1 MRCLEIK
8 RQMASED
15 IASVSELLDA
25 AARADGRRPLSD
37 HLYLDLVNGGL
48 DGFAGFLASEPG
60 HDHPVAYAQISR
72 GNDAHAFELVIHPHH
87 RYEMA
92 TIGPE
97 LIEAALEVVAADGG
111 GRVNWWVFEPTSA
124 HTALADDASLVQ
136 GRTLH
141 PDATR
146 TCPPA
151 CRSRSPPGR
160 SCRATTTR
168 SGCGST
174 TARSPITASRA
185 GGPADT
191 FCQRQQEPW
200 FDVDGFRV
208 LDAAAV
214 DRDAHDDGA
223 PDRRMAGFCWTK
235 VHPATGDEQT
245 LGEIYVIAVDP
256 DFHGRGLGA
265 QLTLA
270 GLEHLAGKGID
281 VGMLYVDADNTAA
294 VTMYQR
300 LGFTVHS
307 TNAAFVADIA
317 ADSRRRLVTTID
329 ERPAPDP
336 SHSPAGALPMCTNRS
351 IRARSPTPS
360 NRPAPTRTGWW
371 RCSTNSTSAP
381 PPPVR

>member
-97 LIEAALEVVAADGG
+97 LIEAALEVIAANGG

-124 HTALADDASLVQ
+124 HTALADDANLVQ
-136 GRTLH
+136 GRTLLQMRRDL
-141 PDATR
+141 PTGMPVTIATR
-146 TCPPA
+146 
-151 CRSRSPPGR
+151 SFVPGDDDEEWLR
-160 SCRATTTR
+160 VNNRAFADH
-168 SGCGST
+168 GEQ
-174 TARSPITASRA
+174 
-185 GGPADT
+185 GGWTADT

-200 FDVDGFRV
+200 FDADGFRV
-208 LDAAAV
+208 LDAADV
-214 DRDAHDDGA
+214 DRDAHDDGSL
-223 PDRRMAGFCWTK
+223 DRRMAGFCWTK
-235 VHPATGDEQT
+235 VHPATGDERP

-317 ADSRRRLVTTID
+317 PTTDDDS
-329 ERPAPDP
+329 
-336 SHSPAGALPMCTNRS
+336 
-351 IRARSPTPS
+351 
-360 NRPAPTRTGWW
+360 
-371 RCSTNSTSAP
+371 
-381 PPPVR
+381 

>member
-97 LIEAALEVVAADGG
+97 LIEAALEVVASDGG

-141 PDATR
+141 QMRRRLPTGESV
-146 TCPPA
+146 TI
-151 CRSRSPPGR
+151 S
-160 SCRATTTR
+160 TR
-168 SGCGST
+168 SFVPGDDDAEWLRVNNQAFSDHGEQ
-174 TARSPITASRA
+174 
-185 GGPADT
+185 GGWTIDT
-191 FCQRQQEPW
+191 FCQRRQEPW
-200 FDVDGFRV
+200 FDVNGFRV

-214 DRDAHDDGA
+214 PGVAGSPHEH
-223 PDRRMAGFCWTK
+223 RMAGFCWTK
-235 VHPATGDEQT
+235 VHPATGDEQP

-256 DFHGRGLGA
+256 EFHGRGLGA

-270 GLEHLAGKGID
+270 GLEHLAGEGID
-281 VGMLYVDADNTAA
+281 IGMLYVDADNTAA

-300 LGFTVHS
+300 LGFSIHS

-317 ADSRRRLVTTID
+317 PTG
-329 ERPAPDP
+329 ERF
-336 SHSPAGALPMCTNRS
+336 
-351 IRARSPTPS
+351 
-360 NRPAPTRTGWW
+360 
-371 RCSTNSTSAP
+371 
-381 PPPVR
+381 V

>member
-8 RQMASED
+8 RQMASND

-97 LIEAALEVVAADGG
+97 LIEAALDVVAADGG

-136 GRTLH
+136 GRTLYQMR
-141 PDATR
+141 R
-146 TCPPA
+146 TLPTNEPV
-151 CRSRSPPGR
+151 
-160 SCRATTTR
+160 TITTR
-168 SGCGST
+168 AFVPGTDDGEWLRVNNH
-174 TARSPITASRA
+174 AFANHGEQ
-185 GGPADT
+185 GGWTIDT

-200 FDVDGFRV
+200 FDIGGFRV
-208 LDAAAV
+208 LDASAL
-214 DRDAHDDGA
+214 DSPA
-223 PDRRMAGFCWTK
+223 PAGGTNEGRMAGFCWTK
-235 VHPATGDEQT
+235 VHPATGDEQA

-256 DFHGRGLGA
+256 DFHGRGLGK

-270 GLEHLAGKGID
+270 GLEQLAEQGID
-281 VGMLYVDADNTAA
+281 VGMLYVDADNTTA
-294 VTMYQR
+294 VNMYQR
-300 LGFTVHS
+300 LGFTIHS
-307 TNAAFVADIA
+307 TNAAFVADIEA
-317 ADSRRRLVTTID
+317 TRDTT
-329 ERPAPDP
+329 
-336 SHSPAGALPMCTNRS
+336 S
-351 IRARSPTPS
+351 
-360 NRPAPTRTGWW
+360 
-371 RCSTNSTSAP
+371 
-381 PPPVR
+381 

>member
-72 GNDAHAFELVIHPHH
+72 GNGAHAFELVIHPHH

-136 GRTLH
+136 GRTLLQMRRH
-141 PDATR
+141 LPTGMPATI
-146 TCPPA
+146 
-151 CRSRSPPGR
+151 
-160 SCRATTTR
+160 TTR
-168 SGCGST
+168 SFVPGDDDEEWL
-174 TARSPITASRA
+174 RVNNRA
-185 GGPADT
+185 FADHGEQGGWTADT

-214 DRDAHDDGA
+214 DRDAHDDDA

-317 ADSRRRLVTTID
+317 PTADDS
-329 ERPAPDP
+329 
-336 SHSPAGALPMCTNRS
+336 
-351 IRARSPTPS
+351 
-360 NRPAPTRTGWW
+360 
-371 RCSTNSTSAP
+371 
-381 PPPVR
+381 